1 MVPSQVLAPMD
12 VIIPVGHLVLEHSH
26 RISEHRDQQLHSS
39 TGNNF
44 IFFILCTI
52 LGYASDKRF
61 QMVAGFHLRMATAYP
76 LQQPFE
82 LMDLMQLML

>member
-44 IFFILCTI
+44 IFSFFVLSWVMLLTNASKWLQGFI
-52 LGYASDKRF
+52 
-61 QMVAGFHLRMATAYP
+61 
-76 LQQPFE
+76 
-82 LMDLMQLML
+82 